1 MHDSFDYQGFL
12 QKHRIGPYAKTGKL
26 NEGFD
31 PDKMQLQSDLE
42 AVEEMVG
49 EALGNDVSDQT
60 YQRIVDDIQADWS
73 NNKEVGID
81 VYDFTNQYLMDWV
94 AEARSAGGE
103 NGLGGG
109 SRLRRGENNSIWGD
123 DWESVID
130 RATQKPEPG
139 DDFYSQDKGGSSKAA
154 NWQGR
159 TNPALEE
166 ELDENAQED
175 EDGDQVTK
183 GQIYPEPIEVVSMGS
198 NGAVIKVRKPNGEVE
213 DVDFELGPEIE
224 EVDPPYGYEGTI
236 YGEIDGEEYGI
247 AVSLVDMGGAGYDMD
262 LSYDG
267 LTFLEE
273 GPGNQ
278 QEDEDGDQ
286 VFEDVE
292 NKEGSPE
299 DYRRFMDAFYTFIQ
313 LKKDGVITQDELDS
327 ISRGVAPV
335 YERLRVHDT
344 AKANLV
350 K

>member
-1 MHDSFDYQGFL
+1 
-12 QKHRIGPYAKTGKL
+12 
-26 NEGFD
+26 
-31 PDKMQLQSDLE
+31 
-42 AVEEMVG
+42 
-49 EALGNDVSDQT
+49 
-60 YQRIVDDIQADWS
+60 
-73 NNKEVGID
+73 
-81 VYDFTNQYLMDWV
+81 MDW
-94 AEARSAGGE
+94 ASEERSKQFKGNEEPSVGTE
-103 NGLGGG
+103 Q
-109 SRLRRGENNSIWGD
+109 NSIWGD
-123 DWESVID
+123 NWQNVIS

-198 NGAVIKVRKPNGEVE
+198 NGAVIKVRKPNGEEE
-213 DVDFELGPEIE
+213 DVEFELGPEIE

-273 GPGNQ
+273 GPSNQ

-286 VFEDVE
+286 VYEDEV
-292 NKEGSPE
+292 KGSGDNGYE
-299 DYRRFMDAFYTFIQ
+299 TF
-313 LKKDGVITQDELDS
+313 
-327 ISRGVAPV
+327 
-335 YERLRVHDT
+335 LRALT
-344 AKANLV
+344 PIINLV
-350 K
+350 KKGIITEEEKDKIINACVPIFTRLKGDQ